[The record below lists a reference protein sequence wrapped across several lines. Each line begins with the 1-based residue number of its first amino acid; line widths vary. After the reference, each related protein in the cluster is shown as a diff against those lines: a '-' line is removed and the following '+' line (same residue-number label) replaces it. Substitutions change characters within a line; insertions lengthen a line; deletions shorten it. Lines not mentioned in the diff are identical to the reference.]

1 MSSWFKAGVTAIG
14 VLSLGVLG
22 LGVPGLGCGAQIRTA
37 ASDWDRGADLA
48 PSKTFSI
55 VRSPRMTN
63 LKPEQEALVAVVEST
78 AKQALIQKGYKEA
91 PVDTAQ
97 LVATPYFLSRERAEV
112 TVLSY
117 TCNQNVYASAGNVL
131 PGYALPPC
139 EESTISDIQE
149 GILVIDVYDS
159 ARKELV
165 WHGWASAERPKPGSP
180 ETPALVEKA
189 TRNVLAIF
197 PP

>member
-1 MSSWFKAGVTAIG
+1 VASNALPLAAFC
-14 VLSLGVLG
+14 
-22 LGVPGLGCGAQIRTA
+22 LGCGAHIRTA
-37 ASDWDRGADLA
+37 ASDWERGADLG

-55 VRSPRMTN
+55 VRSPRMSN
-63 LKPEQEALVAVVEST
+63 LKPEQEALLALVEKT
-78 AKQALIQKGYKEA
+78 AKQELIQKGYKEA

-97 LVATPYFLSRERAEV
+97 LVATPYVLSRERAEV

-117 TCNQNVYASAGNVL
+117 TCNQHVYAQAGNVL
-131 PGYALPPC
+131 PSYALPPC
-139 EESTISDIQE
+139 EESTISEIQE

-165 WHGWASAERPKPGSP
+165 WHGWASAERPKPGSSG
-180 ETPALVEKA
+180 TPALIEQA